1 MLRESL
7 GKIVEGQSL
16 DVEAMTKAVGTI
28 MEGQATGA
36 QIGAFL
42 TALRLKGESEEEIA
56 GAAMALRDRCVRL
69 PGLSPGDSPVSNL
82 IDTCGTGGDGAG
94 TINVSTLAAITA
106 AGAGAR
112 VAKHGNRSVSSLC
125 GSADLL
131 TMLGV
136 RIDVSPEVAVRC
148 LKETGFA
155 FLFAPHYHPAM
166 KSVGPARQEMGIRTL
181 FNLIG
186 PLCNPA
192 GVRRQVMGVYS
203 EDLIELLAGVLGK
216 LGCERAMVVASRDGL
231 DEISVCAPTTIAH
244 LYQDGEIKIET
255 LDPDDLGIKTHQL
268 DSLKGGDP
276 EHNAALSLELL
287 KGAHGAIRDA
297 VIVNAGAAIVVSGK
311 VPDIDEGMKMA
322 GESIDSGRALEILEM
337 VKGIT
342 NAENPE

>member
-7 GKIVEGQSL
+7 GKIVEGKNL
-16 DVEAMTKAVGTI
+16 DVEAMTEAVGAI

-69 PGLSPGDSPVSNL
+69 PGLDNDLGNDL

-106 AGAGAR
+106 AGAGVR

-131 TMLGV
+131 TAMGV
-136 RIDVSPEVAVRC
+136 RIDVSPEVAARC
-148 LKETGFA
+148 LKEAGFA
-155 FLFAPHYHPAM
+155 FLFAPLYHPAM
-166 KSVGPARQEMGIRTL
+166 KSVAPVRQEMGIRTL

-203 EDLIELLAGVLGK
+203 EDLVEVIAGVLGK
-216 LGCERAMVVASRDGL
+216 LGCQRAMVVASRDGL
-231 DEISVCAPTTIAH
+231 DEISVCAPTTVAH
-244 LYQDGEIKIET
+244 LYSDGAIEVKT

-268 DSLKGGDP
+268 DSLKGGEP
-276 EHNAALSLELL
+276 EYNAVLSLELL
-287 KGAHGAIRDA
+287 KGAHGAVRDA

-311 VPDIDEGMKMA
+311 APDMDEGVKMA
-322 GESIDSGRALEILEM
+322 GESLDSGRALTVLDT
-337 VKGIT
+337 VKRIT
-342 NAENPE
+342 TENSE

>member
-7 GKIVEGQSL
+7 GRVVEGQNL
-16 DVEAMTKAVGTI
+16 DIEAMTEAFSVI

-69 PGLSPGDSPVSNL
+69 PGLSPEDASASDL

-94 TINVSTLAAITA
+94 TVNVSTLAAITA

-131 TMLGV
+131 TALGV

-148 LKETGFA
+148 LKEAGFA

-166 KSVGPARQEMGIRTL
+166 KSVAPARQEMGIRTL

-203 EDLIELLAGVLGK
+203 EDLVRSIAGVLGK
-216 LGCERAMVVASRDGL
+216 LECERAMVVASRDGL
-231 DEISVCAPTTIAH
+231 DEISVCAPTTIAN
-244 LYQDGEIKIET
+244 LYQDGAIEVKT
-255 LDPDDLGIKTHQL
+255 LDPDELGIKTHQL
-268 DSLKGGDP
+268 DSLKGGEP

-287 KGAHGAIRDA
+287 KGGRGAVRDA
-297 VIVNAGAAIVVSGK
+297 VIVNAGAALVVSGK
-311 VPDIDEGMKMA
+311 IADMEEGMKMA
-322 GESIDSGRALEILEM
+322 GESIDSGRALEVLEM

-342 NAENPE
+342 NAEDSK

>member
-7 GKIVEGQSL
+7 GRIVEGQSL
-16 DVEAMTKAVGTI
+16 DVEAMTEAVGAI

-42 TALRLKGESEEEIA
+42 TALRLKGETEEEIA
-56 GAAMALRDRCVRL
+56 GAATALRDRCVRL
-69 PGLSPGDSPVSNL
+69 PGLDEATAKDL

-94 TINVSTLAAITA
+94 TVNVSTLAALTS

-131 TMLGV
+131 TALGV
-136 RIDVSPEVAVRC
+136 RIDVSPEVAARC
-148 LKETGFA
+148 LKEAGFA
-155 FLFAPHYHPAM
+155 FLFAPLYHPAM
-166 KSVGPARQEMGIRTL
+166 KSVASVRREMGIRTL

-203 EDLIELLAGVLGK
+203 VDLVELIAGVLGK
-216 LGCERAMVVASRDGL
+216 LGCERAMVVASQDGL

-244 LYQDGEIKIET
+244 LYRDGSIEIKT

-268 DSLKGGDP
+268 DSLKGGEP
-276 EHNAALSLELL
+276 EHNAELSLELL
-287 KGAHGAIRDA
+287 KGAHGAVRDS
-297 VIVNAGAAIVVSGK
+297 VIVNAGAALVVSGK
-311 VPDIDEGMKMA
+311 VANMDEGMKMA
-322 GESIDSGRALEILEM
+322 GESIDSGSALNVLET
-337 VKGIT
+337 VKDIT
-342 NAENPE
+342 GSEGLT

>member
-7 GKIVEGQSL
+7 GKIVEGQNL
-16 DVEAMTKAVGTI
+16 DVETMTEAVGAI

-69 PGLSPGDSPVSNL
+69 PGLDNDLGNDL

-94 TINVSTLAAITA
+94 TINISTLAAITA

-131 TMLGV
+131 TALGV
-136 RIDVSPEVAVRC
+136 RIDVSPEVAARC
-148 LKETGFA
+148 LKEAGFA
-155 FLFAPHYHPAM
+155 FLFAPLYHPAM
-166 KSVGPARQEMGIRTL
+166 KSVAPVRQEMGIRTL

-203 EDLIELLAGVLGK
+203 EDLVEVIAGVLGK
-216 LGCERAMVVASRDGL
+216 LGCQRAMVVASRDGL
-231 DEISVCAPTTIAH
+231 DEISVCAPTTVAH
-244 LYQDGEIKIET
+244 LYKDGAIEVKT

-268 DSLKGGDP
+268 DSLKGGEP

-287 KGAHGAIRDA
+287 KGAHGAVRDA
-297 VIVNAGAAIVVSGK
+297 VIVNAGAALVVSGK
-311 VPDIDEGMKMA
+311 VHDIDEGVKMA
-322 GESIDSGRALEILEM
+322 GESLDSGRALTVLDT

-342 NAENPE
+342 TTEGSE

>member
-1 MLRESL
+1 
-7 GKIVEGQSL
+7 
-16 DVEAMTKAVGTI
+16 MTEAVGAI

-56 GAAMALRDRCVRL
+56 WAAMALRDRCVRL
-69 PGLSPGDSPVSNL
+69 PGLDNDLGNDL

-106 AGAGAR
+106 AGAGVR

-131 TMLGV
+131 TAMGV
-136 RIDVSPEVAVRC
+136 RIDVSPEVAARC
-148 LKETGFA
+148 LKEAGFA
-155 FLFAPHYHPAM
+155 FLFAPLYHPAM
-166 KSVGPARQEMGIRTL
+166 KSVAPVRQEMGIRTL

-203 EDLIELLAGVLGK
+203 EDLVEVIAGVLGK
-216 LGCERAMVVASRDGL
+216 LGCQRAMVVASRDGL
-231 DEISVCAPTTIAH
+231 DEISVCAPTTVAH
-244 LYQDGEIKIET
+244 LYSDGAIEVKT

-268 DSLKGGDP
+268 DSLKGGEP
-276 EHNAALSLELL
+276 EYNAVLSLELL
-287 KGAHGAIRDA
+287 KGAHGAVRDA
-297 VIVNAGAAIVVSGK
+297 VIVNAGAAIAVSGK
-311 VPDIDEGMKMA
+311 APDMDEGVKMA
-322 GESIDSGRALEILEM
+322 GESLDSGRALTVLDT
-337 VKGIT
+337 VKSIT
-342 NAENPE
+342 PENSE

>member
-1 MLRESL
+1 MLREAL
-7 GKIVEGQSL
+7 GRIIEGKDL
-16 DVEAMTKAVGTI
+16 DVESMTKAVGAI

-42 TALRLKGESEEEIA
+42 TAMRMKGESVEEIA

-69 PGLSPGDSPVSNL
+69 PGYDGAADGDLV
-82 IDTCGTGGDGAG
+82 DTCGTGGDGAG
-94 TINVSTLAAITA
+94 TVNVSTLAAITA

-131 TMLGV
+131 TALGV
-136 RIDVSPEVAVRC
+136 RIDVPPEIAAQC
-148 LKETGFA
+148 LKKAGFA
-155 FLFAPHYHPAM
+155 FLFAPLYHPAM

-192 GVRRQVMGVYS
+192 GVRRQIMGVYS
-203 EDLIELLAGVLGK
+203 KELVEVIAGVLGRLK
-216 LGCERAMVVASRDGL
+216 CERAMVVASTDGL

-244 LYQDGEIKIET
+244 LYEDGTIEVLT
-255 LDPDDLGIKTHQL
+255 ADPDDLGIKTHKP

-276 EHNAALSLELL
+276 DHNAALSLELF

-297 VIVNAGAAIVVSGK
+297 VVVNAGAALVVSGK
-311 VPDIDEGMKMA
+311 AQDVNEGIKMA
-322 GESIDSGRALEILEM
+322 GTSIDSGKAFEVLET
-337 VKGIT
+337 VKNLT
-342 NAENPE
+342 RTEDSP

>member
-1 MLRESL
+1 MLRKNL
-7 GKIVEGQSL
+7 GRIVEGQDL
-16 DVEAMTKAVGTI
+16 DVEAMTETVGVI

-69 PGLSPGDSPVSNL
+69 PDLGNGTDHDL

-94 TINVSTLAAITA
+94 TVNVSTLAAITA

-131 TMLGV
+131 TALGV
-136 RIDVSPEVAVRC
+136 RIDVSPEVAALC
-148 LKETGFA
+148 LKKAGFA
-155 FLFAPHYHPAM
+155 FLFAPLYHPAM
-166 KSVGPARQEMGIRTL
+166 KSVAPARQEMGIRTL

-203 EDLIELLAGVLGK
+203 GDLLELIASVLNR
-216 LGCERAMVVASRDGL
+216 LGCEKAMVVASSDGL
-231 DEISVCAPTTIAH
+231 DEISVCAPTSVAH
-244 LYQDGEIKIET
+244 LYEDGSIEVKT

-287 KGAHGAIRDA
+287 AGAHGAVRDA
-297 VIVNAGAAIVVSGK
+297 VVVNAGAALVVSGK
-311 VPDIDEGMKMA
+311 AADIHQGMDLA
-322 GESIDSGRALEILEM
+322 GESIDSGRALGVLESVREIT
-337 VKGIT
+337 IT
-342 NAENPE
+342 EGSG

>member
-7 GKIVEGQSL
+7 NKIVEGQSL
-16 DVEAMTKAVGTI
+16 DVEAMTAAVGVI
-28 MEGQATGA
+28 MEGKATGA

-69 PGLSPGDSPVSNL
+69 PGFNDGKGNGLV
-82 IDTCGTGGDGAG
+82 DTCGTGGDGAG
-94 TINVSTLAAITA
+94 TVNVSTLAALTA

-131 TMLGV
+131 TALGV
-136 RIDVSPEVAVRC
+136 RIDVSPEVSARC
-148 LKETGFA
+148 LREVGFA
-155 FLFAPHYHPAM
+155 FLFAPLYHPAM
-166 KSVGPARQEMGIRTL
+166 KSVASVRQEMGIRTL

-203 EDLIELLAGVLGK
+203 EDLVELIAVVLRK
-216 LGCERAMVVASRDGL
+216 LGCERAMVVTSQDGL
-231 DEISVCAPTTIAH
+231 DEISVSAPTTIAH
-244 LYQDGEIKIET
+244 LYPDGKVEVKT
-255 LDPDDLGIKTHQL
+255 FDPDDLGIKTHQL
-268 DSLKGGDP
+268 DSLKGGEP
-276 EHNAALSLELL
+276 EHNSALSLELL
-287 KGAHGAIRDA
+287 KGSQGAIRDA
-297 VIVNAGAAIVVSGK
+297 VIVNAGAALVVSGK
-311 VPDIDEGMKMA
+311 ASDMSEGMRMA
-322 GESIDSGRALEILEM
+322 GKSIDSGKALNVLEM

-342 NAENPE
+342 AAEGIK

>member
-7 GKIVEGQSL
+7 GKIVEGQNL
-16 DVEAMTKAVGTI
+16 DVKAMIEAVGAI

-69 PGLSPGDSPVSNL
+69 PGLDNDMGNDL

-94 TINVSTLAAITA
+94 TVNVSTLAAITA
-106 AGAGAR
+106 AGAGVR

-131 TMLGV
+131 TALGV
-136 RIDVSPEVAVRC
+136 RIDVSPEVAARC
-148 LKETGFA
+148 LKEAGFA
-155 FLFAPHYHPAM
+155 FLFAPLYHPAM
-166 KSVGPARQEMGIRTL
+166 KSVAPVRQEMGIRTL

-203 EDLIELLAGVLGK
+203 EDLVEVIAGVLGK
-216 LGCERAMVVASRDGL
+216 LGCQRAMVVASSDGL
-231 DEISVCAPTTIAH
+231 DEISVCAPTTVAH
-244 LYQDGEIKIET
+244 LYRDGAIEVKT

-268 DSLKGGDP
+268 DSLKGGEP

-287 KGAHGAIRDA
+287 KGAHGAVRDA
-297 VIVNAGAAIVVSGK
+297 VIVNAGAALVVSGK
-311 VPDIDEGMKMA
+311 IPDIDEGVKMA
-322 GESIDSGRALEILEM
+322 GESLDSGRALTVLDT
-337 VKGIT
+337 VKSIT
-342 NAENPE
+342 TTEGSE